1 MCRTCVEVC
10 RNLWQSVQE
19 LCQGVQKLAQRCAG
33 GGFSMFPNVLERW
46 DKKNSVLNYVNIH
59 NTFINQH

>member
-1 MCRTCVEVC
+1 
-10 RNLWQSVQE
+10 
-19 LCQGVQKLAQRCAG
+19 
-33 GGFSMFPNVLERW
+33 MFPDVVERW